1 MLMYRVDKVSVVGKE
16 YFDMFIGY
24 PTEEELAQNM
34 MDAGCTE
41 EMLTCFMS
49 CLRNGDMSGVL
60 CLLEERRAE
69 LLCEI
74 HREQSCIEF
83 LEEAINGIREMSK

>member
-1 MLMYRVDKVSVVGKE
+1 
-16 YFDMFIGY
+16 MFAGY
-24 PTEEELAQNM
+24 QIEDELTHNM
-34 MDAGCTE
+34 IDAGCTE
-41 EMLTCFMS
+41 EMITCFIS
-49 CLRNGDMSGVL
+49 YLHEGDKSKGL

-83 LEEAINGIREMSK
+83 LEEVINGIKKMSK

>member
-1 MLMYRVDKVSVVGKE
+1 
-16 YFDMFIGY
+16 MFTGCQS
-24 PTEEELAQNM
+24 EDELIQNM
-34 MDAGCTE
+34 IDAGCTE
-41 EMLTCFMS
+41 EMVTCFMS
-49 CLRNGDMSGVL
+49 CLRNGDKSGVL

-83 LEEAINGIREMSK
+83 LEEVISGLRKMSK

>member
-1 MLMYRVDKVSVVGKE
+1 MFVG
-16 YFDMFIGY
+16 YQ
-24 PTEEELAQNM
+24 TEKKLVQNM
-34 MDAGCTE
+34 VDAGCTE
-41 EMLTCFMS
+41 EMITCFMS
-49 CLRNGDMSGVL
+49 CLHKGDKSKGL

-83 LEEAINGIREMSK
+83 LEEVINGIKKMSK

>member
-1 MLMYRVDKVSVVGKE
+1 
-16 YFDMFIGY
+16 MFAGDQIDD
-24 PTEEELAQNM
+24 ELTQNM
-34 MDAGCTE
+34 IDAGCTE
-41 EMLTCFMS
+41 EMITCFMS
-49 CLRNGDMSGVL
+49 CLHNGDKSGVL

-83 LEEAINGIREMSK
+83 LEEAINGIRKMSK

>member
-1 MLMYRVDKVSVVGKE
+1 MFVG
-16 YFDMFIGY
+16 YQ
-24 PTEEELAQNM
+24 TEEKLVQNM
-34 MDAGCTE
+34 VDAGCTE
-41 EMLTCFMS
+41 EMITCFIS
-49 CLRNGDMSGVL
+49 YLHEGDKAKGL

-83 LEEAINGIREMSK
+83 LEEVINGIKKMSK